1 LEGLDPN
8 NLNAKYQQPQRDIAG
23 MEDSFEQN
31 LLPLFESNPGVE
43 FDIVWP
49 PYSILVWLDFE
60 QRHQLDLTLQFK
72 RYVWETTR
80 ALRNVHVVDIE
91 SVRSTTHDLDLY
103 TDAYHYAPVV
113 NNFVVRAACAR
124 EYLVNQGNIDSL
136 DKELRAQVSAF
147 DLRSAIQGRT
157 PESPP

>member
-1 LEGLDPN
+1 
-8 NLNAKYQQPQRDIAG
+8 
-23 MEDSFEQN
+23 
-31 LLPLFESNPGVE
+31 
-43 FDIVWP
+43 
-49 PYSILVWLDFE
+49 
-60 QRHQLDLTLQFK
+60 
-72 RYVWETTR
+72 
-80 ALRNVHVVDIE
+80 VHVVDIE